1 MGKLVLGVYTSPMSP
16 YKKKSLSKEKGKS
29 SATKLR
35 NTSNEKQKIKAEDS
49 FKFKDSLLK
58 IQTIR
63 AVNES
68 NKYKTAPNSPSAR
81 KTIKP
86 I

>member
-16 YKKKSLSKEKGKS
+16 YKKKSLTKEKGKS

-35 NTSNEKQKIKAEDS
+35 NTSNEKQKFKAEET
-49 FKFKDSLLK
+49 FKLKDSLLK

-63 AVNES
+63 
-68 NKYKTAPNSPSAR
+68 
-81 KTIKP
+81 P
-86 I
+86 IN

>member
-1 MGKLVLGVYTSPMSP
+1 MGKLVLGVYTSPISP

-35 NTSNEKQKIKAEDS
+35 MTSNEKPKQKPEDAL
-49 FKFKDSLLK
+49 KLKDSLLK

-63 AVNES
+63 
-68 NKYKTAPNSPSAR
+68 
-81 KTIKP
+81 P
-86 I
+86 IN